1 MNGMDRGRQNKAFQ
15 RPEVW
20 TACCRYIVEVL
31 KAVLSEKNAPELPSG
46 IAWEQIYEM
55 AKYHCLEAM
64 VFAGVR
70 EKLDR
75 QEKIYTEWE
84 TRCAQNLVQCLTQ
97 DAEAEQ
103 IMKRMED
110 AGIDAVLLKGHILR
124 GLYPER
130 DFRQMVDLDILVRE
144 RDCDAAGKLLQE
156 LGYRQMQEPS
166 EPEYHEG
173 YRKPPYMGVEIHRSL
188 VPKDSPYYEYCG
200 KIWELMLPEK
210 EQNGRFQMNV
220 NDFYIFLLIHFA
232 KHLSFWGSGIRSVLD
247 VSVYL
252 NRYRNVLDEEYLDN
266 WLNRLDLQDFRKTAE
281 ALAEYWFGT
290 SGKKP
295 AEAVLDMEM
304 KCFFSGAHG
313 SRRQQVL
320 YQAGKYRKG
329 KTGILPYLFRRV
341 FMNRAGM
348 EVDYPCLKKYPA
360 LLPFCWL
367 HRLGKNIVTKREM
380 ILYEIRYFLRIR

>member
-46 IAWEQIYEM
+46 IVWEQIYEM

-130 DFRQMVDLDILVRE
+130 DFRQMVDLDILVTGAPGE
-144 RDCDAAGKLLQE
+144 EATVGYFQLAADQVAA
-156 LGYRQMQEPS
+156 P
-166 EPEYHEG
+166 PE
-173 YRKPPYMGVEIHRSL
+173 
-188 VPKDSPYYEYCG
+188 
-200 KIWELMLPEK
+200 
-210 EQNGRFQMNV
+210 
-220 NDFYIFLLIHFA
+220 
-232 KHLSFWGSGIRSVLD
+232 
-247 VSVYL
+247 VYL
-252 NRYRNVLDEEYLDN
+252 NGQKVTVPSTNLTGEVELPLLFDFYLTDG
-266 WLNRLDLQDFRKTAE
+266 E
-281 ALAEYWFGT
+281 
-290 SGKKP
+290 
-295 AEAVLDMEM
+295 
-304 KCFFSGAHG
+304 
-313 SRRQQVL
+313 
-320 YQAGKYRKG
+320 
-329 KTGILPYLFRRV
+329 
-341 FMNRAGM
+341 
-348 EVDYPCLKKYPA
+348 
-360 LLPFCWL
+360 
-367 HRLGKNIVTKREM
+367 
-380 ILYEIRYFLRIR
+380 